1 MKNPLRGWYSDL
13 FGNRGADVAHGDE
26 CRFDIVRTSEGFM
39 PYDHDCDEYLYD
51 EKGNNCFDTY
61 EEALRLVEDAIITIQ
76 EHHQERIEK

>member
-1 MKNPLRGWYSDL
+1 VSDSGFVPLFLFLSNQNLNGDL
-13 FGNRGADVAHGDE
+13 SMNK
-26 CRFDIVRTSEGFM
+26 RFDIVRTSEGFM

-76 EHHQERIEK
+76 EHHQGE